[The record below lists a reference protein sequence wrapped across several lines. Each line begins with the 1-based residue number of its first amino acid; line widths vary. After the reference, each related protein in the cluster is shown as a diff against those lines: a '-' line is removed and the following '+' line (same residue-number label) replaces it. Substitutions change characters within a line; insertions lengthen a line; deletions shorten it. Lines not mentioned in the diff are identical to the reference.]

1 MRLDEFVEPVD
12 ILSVKGR
19 PLLIKDAFSSLAYHM
34 KKASA
39 EGTQWKVT
47 DMYRAVTADILTFA
61 GVVLSDL
68 QPAEL
73 KLRTENIIK
82 YISFLLIVF

>member
-1 MRLDEFVEPVD
+1 MRLDQFVEPVD
-12 ILSVKGR
+12 ILSVGPR
-19 PLLIKDAFSSLAYHM
+19 PLLIKDVFSNLAYHM

-47 DMYRAVTADILTFA
+47 DMYRAVAVDILTFA

-73 KLRTENIIK
+73 NRRKD
-82 YISFLLIVF
+82 LIVK